1 MKIKIFPPLAILE
14 QGNREKQEDYIY
26 PLMGCASTDDR
37 LFIVC
42 DGMGG
47 HEDGEVASETFTI
60 ALAEYF
66 DKHASGDEILS
77 DKVLTDAIAFAYD
90 RLDAKDSGNFKK
102 MGTTLT
108 LLYFHRGG
116 VTAAHIGD
124 SRIYHL
130 RPGKKLLYVSRDHS
144 LVFDLYQSGEI
155 SYGEMKT
162 SAQKHVITRAV
173 QPGEDNRV
181 KPDIIHITDVK
192 PDDYFYMCSDG
203 MLEKMDNDDVFRLFS
218 ASGSDQ
224 KKRDTII
231 EATTGNQDNHS
242 AYIVHVQDV
251 ILEPNDGRRTVNE
264 EATAR
269 CNALNMKPVDK
280 NVVIK
285 DEEPAD
291 DDATMLSST
300 SRAQGKKDSSKKSL
314 TGLWWAIL
322 IAAIVAVAAWLSLY
336 AFTGKSGHGDN
347 QQPNVTEV
355 EEVKPIKPIP
365 HHDLVEG
372 NTTRSASRK
381 IHATN
386 SDQTSNESQQEV
398 PNNESSD
405 GNED

>member
-218 ASGSDQ
+218 TSGSDK

-372 NTTRSASRK
+372 NTRSASRK
-381 IHATN
+381 IHAAN

>member
-218 ASGSDQ
+218 ASGSDK

-336 AFTGKSGHGDN
+336 AFTGKSGHGDS

-355 EEVKPIKPIP
+355 QEVKPIKPIP

-372 NTTRSASRK
+372 NTRSASRK

>member
-218 ASGSDQ
+218 ASGSDK

-372 NTTRSASRK
+372 NTRSASRK

-386 SDQTSNESQQEV
+386 SDQTSKESQQEV